1 MREFHPTMIYLGCY
15 SRIVPWKQVSHK
27 SELTQMGELKDLT
40 NYLKSKCAT
49 TLNSIWNNPALGPQR
64 GQID

>member
-15 SRIVPWKQVSHK
+15 SRIVPWKQVSPN
-27 SELTQMGELKDLT
+27 SELTQMGKLKDFT

-49 TLNSIWNNPALGPQR
+49 ALNSIWNNPALGPQR
-64 GQID
+64 GEID